1 MYNNENNNSNNSNNN
16 DNDSNN
22 SRKRQDPE
30 SNTGD
35 YHGVVSLLDLATLAT
50 FNSTS
55 LNNGD
60 WEVTSIYK
68 EHDCRFTTTLTMM
81 WYWTRPKAVET
92 PKKSHHC
99 WQYPVFLRLKIQPF
113 QRIHVTWGI
122 FVPTSLVGNLV
133 VLDDR
138 CQLKSNVSA
147 CHKLLLAS
155 WSKKFPTWYLHESWW
170 ILNTGPTNVF
180 CCLPSG
186 NQTW

>member
-81 WYWTRPKAVET
+81 
-92 PKKSHHC
+92 
-99 WQYPVFLRLKIQPF
+99 
-113 QRIHVTWGI
+113 
-122 FVPTSLVGNLV
+122 
-133 VLDDR
+133 
-138 CQLKSNVSA
+138 
-147 CHKLLLAS
+147 
-155 WSKKFPTWYLHESWW
+155 
-170 ILNTGPTNVF
+170 
-180 CCLPSG
+180 
-186 NQTW
+186 